1 MRRVPPALLLLLL
14 IGACEDGGGPPPPAP
29 VADVRAGFPHGAVVD
44 AIQVDAVDRLPLRTA
59 ELVAPDGSAAP
70 ASSID
75 VVRDP
80 RSNVGQNAA
89 EGAWRDAVTGDSSIA
104 ALTMPNVQAGAALRS
119 QTLLL
124 AIVSSATIPL
134 PDPVA
139 YRRDWARYRIRVTF
153 GTPPDQL
160 ETREI
165 AAPEPPPAG

>member
-1 MRRVPPALLLLLL
+1 
-14 IGACEDGGGPPPPAP
+14 
-29 VADVRAGFPHGAVVD
+29 
-44 AIQVDAVDRLPLRTA
+44 
-59 ELVAPDGSAAP
+59 
-70 ASSID
+70 

>member
-14 IGACEDGGGPPPPAP
+14 IGACEDGGGPPPAP
-29 VADVRAGFPHGAVVD
+29 VADIHAGFPHGAVVD

>member
-1 MRRVPPALLLLLL
+1 MRRFPPVLLLLLL
-14 IGACEDGGGPPPPAP
+14 ISACEDGGGPPSIP
-29 VADVRAGFPHGAVVD
+29 VAEVRAGFPRGAVID

-59 ELVAPDGSAAP
+59 ELVGPDGSAAP

-80 RSNVGQNAA
+80 RSDVGQRAA
-89 EGAWRDAVTGDSSIA
+89 EGAWRDAVTGNSAIA
-104 ALTMPNVQAGAALRS
+104 ALTMPNVQAGAALQS
-119 QTLLL
+119 QAQLL
-124 AIVSSATIPL
+124 ATVSSATIPL

-139 YRRDWARYRIRVTF
+139 YRRDWTQYRIRLTF